1 MGQVLTFAHVGV
13 EEYCPSENA
22 IPDFKVFR
30 VQLLHCFTGEQKVT
44 QVVRLSTKSYVQDV
58 SFTEKKGKDGFVT
71 VWMWFWKDNDGWKM
85 YGAVSERE

>member
-1 MGQVLTFAHVGV
+1 M
-13 EEYCPSENA
+13 
-22 IPDFKVFR
+22 
-30 VQLLHCFTGEQKVT
+30 
-44 QVVRLSTKSYVQDV
+44 VRLSTKSYVQDV